1 MTMSEQIENK
11 LVKKKSKKG
20 LFIFLAIVVIILG
33 FVLKIQI
40 SNAIEDRNDRIESQ
54 TPGEKLIVQTYCQDV
69 ESNEKYAEEK
79 YIGNRYNIV
88 GTVTDIDSFG
98 NTTKVLITDSD
109 TGEHFEFTPYNE
121 DDVLALRVGDKVK
134 ATGTLN
140 GLFHNYAG
148 YFKKS
153 TFVSVSE

>member
-1 MTMSEQIENK
+1 MGEMTMSEQIENNV
-11 LVKKKSKKG
+11 VKKKSKKG

-40 SNAIEDRNDRIESQ
+40 SNAIEERNDRIESQ
-54 TPGEKLIVQTYCQDV
+54 TPGEKLIVQTYYQDV
-69 ESNEKYAEEK
+69 KSNEKYAEEK
-79 YIGNRYNIV
+79 YIGNRYYIV

-109 TGEHFEFTPYNE
+109 TGKRFEFTPYNE

-140 GLFHNYAG
+140 GLFHRQLHSFCY
-148 YFKKS
+148 
-153 TFVSVSE
+153 